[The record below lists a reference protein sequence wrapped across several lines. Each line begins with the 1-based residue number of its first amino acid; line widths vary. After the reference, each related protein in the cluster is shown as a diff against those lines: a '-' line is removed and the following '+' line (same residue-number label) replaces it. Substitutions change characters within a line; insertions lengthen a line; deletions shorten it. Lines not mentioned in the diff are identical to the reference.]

1 MLTEKEP
8 KTNWL
13 TEKDPKTNL
22 SPDEATIAADLKG
35 TEN

>member
-13 TEKDPKTNL
+13 TEKDLKTNL
-22 SPDEATIAADLKG
+22 LPDEATIEADSKG
-35 TEN
+35 TKN